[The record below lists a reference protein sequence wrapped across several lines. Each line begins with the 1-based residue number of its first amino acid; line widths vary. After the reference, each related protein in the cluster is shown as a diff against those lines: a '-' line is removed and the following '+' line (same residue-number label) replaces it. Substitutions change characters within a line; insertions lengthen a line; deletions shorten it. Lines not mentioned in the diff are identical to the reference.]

1 MFLRYTKQV
10 DKLVENLNNNSK
22 TTHSTQTCCSL
33 IMLLRIFDWGVIF
46 STDKPQDSKTWQ
58 LEPNVAVRD
67 AREGGPG

>member
-1 MFLRYTKQV
+1 
-10 DKLVENLNNNSK
+10 
-22 TTHSTQTCCSL
+22 
-33 IMLLRIFDWGVIF
+33 MLLRIFDWGVIF